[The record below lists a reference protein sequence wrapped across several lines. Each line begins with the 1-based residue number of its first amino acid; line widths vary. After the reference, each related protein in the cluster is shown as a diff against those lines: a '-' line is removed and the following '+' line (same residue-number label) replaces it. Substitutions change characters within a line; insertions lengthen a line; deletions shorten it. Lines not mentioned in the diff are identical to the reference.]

1 MIDSCKADV
10 SSFSPSSEQ
19 LTRGQR
25 SKRQPLNSLRWPIY
39 VFNSVDDIKLPRYT
53 LPPTHHPSFFRNL
66 PPSWLTANQLWRQM
80 IVSVARVLVR
90 NVFTQRRCEFYMVIT
105 LKWAWVALLVIPLR
119 EAPSFMSQSRI
130 LIERVS
136 SIDRFRREC
145 RQVTFQVA
153 KERISIAVKYL
164 CT

>member
-1 MIDSCKADV
+1 M
-10 SSFSPSSEQ
+10 
-19 LTRGQR
+19 
-25 SKRQPLNSLRWPIY
+25 
-39 VFNSVDDIKLPRYT
+39 
-53 LPPTHHPSFFRNL
+53 
-66 PPSWLTANQLWRQM
+66 
-80 IVSVARVLVR
+80 
-90 NVFTQRRCEFYMVIT
+90 
-105 LKWAWVALLVIPLR
+105 LLVIPSR